1 MDPNGFTEIYFRQ
14 VFGTGI
20 YSISLFVI
28 GIIVIIC
35 WVVQHSVVNLSSVS
49 LLLGTERWCYLLL
62 NLYEKNIFIC
72 GFTDPLL
79 FSRSRSFYQYFYGHI
94 SYMCVWML
102 ISMSLY
108 YIIIYMHYLK
118 EEYFVSNNLYL
129 FSNATIKCVYNLSF
143 LCLILKLV

>member
-1 MDPNGFTEIYFRQ
+1 MVSQKYISVRYLVQ
-14 VFGTGI
+14 VYI
-20 YSISLFVI
+20 QCPCLL

-35 WVVQHSVVNLSSVS
+35 WVVQHSVVNLSGVS
-49 LLLGTERWCYLLL
+49 LLSGTKTWSNLLL
-62 NLYEKNIFIC
+62 KCYEINIFIC

-79 FSRSRSFYQYFYGHI
+79 FSRSRSFHQYIHRHI

-118 EEYFVSNNLYL
+118 EECFVSNNIYL